1 MDVQY
6 YLDDYK
12 KAVRK
17 FVEDTKNLNS
27 LEDNKFYVSYGYEWE
42 ENFDNINRGLDI
54 KWAFKKENIT
64 DKEIIKKFYEN
75 IIEILK
81 SDIENG
87 IDYINCIDLDY
98 KQ

>member
-1 MDVQY
+1 MDAQY

-17 FVEDTKNLNS
+17 FAEDTKEWNS
-27 LEDNKFYVSYGYEWE
+27 LDENKFYVSYGYEWE
-42 ENFDNINRGLDI
+42 ENTNNANRGLDI
-54 KWAFKKENIT
+54 SWAFKKENIT
-64 DKEIIKKFYEN
+64 DKEIIKKFYEE
-75 IIEILK
+75 IIEILR

-87 IDYINCIDLDY
+87 VDYINCIDLDY

>member
-42 ENFDNINRGLDI
+42 ENFDNICCFHVTSN
-54 KWAFKKENIT
+54 T
-64 DKEIIKKFYEN
+64 
-75 IIEILK
+75 
-81 SDIENG
+81 
-87 IDYINCIDLDY
+87 C
-98 KQ
+98 